1 MAKLP
6 LEPPI
11 PYRKPIYYD
20 FKNKERCVTSY
31 VDYMLSRTRRMFKY
45 TGLPDTI
52 PDVFLERYLQRNGQC
67 IIAEHEGKL
76 YAFCGGLGG
85 VYNEYYFPSKY
96 IVANPYLDFSKEY
109 TIGEDCVLIRNDTE
123 MQGLIPMCSKY
134 ASLLVENDLTMRIA
148 DINRRIPAIAKTH
161 SDNQKQGFD
170 LLMKR
175 VEDGDLNMS
184 IQDNWEDM
192 FTTLPFVDSTTTHI
206 TEYIEFTQYIKA
218 QWFNE
223 LGIRMSHNM
232 KREALSASEIASGDD
247 MIRSLPEDMLE
258 CRKEALDKI
267 NEMFGTNISIE
278 YNSVWRYLFD
288 EKELQIDAMEA
299 DIESKENSSDNRT
312 ETDEEVSENNEESEE
327 KDDGEEPNSES

>member
-1 MAKLP
+1 MAKSP
-6 LEPPI
+6 LEPPV
-11 PYRKPIYYD
+11 PYRKPVYYD
-20 FKNKERCVTSY
+20 FRNKDKCVSSY
-31 VDYMLSRTRRMFKY
+31 VNYMLSRTRRMFKY
-45 TGLPDTI
+45 SDLPETI

-67 IIAEHEGKL
+67 VIAEHEGKL

-85 VYNEYYFPSKY
+85 VYNEYYFPTKY
-96 IVANPYLDFSKEY
+96 IVANPYLNFSKEY
-109 TIGEDCVLIRNDTE
+109 EIGTDCVLIRNDTE

-148 DINRRIPAIAKTH
+148 DINRRIPAIAKVH
-161 SDNQKQGFD
+161 GDNQKEGFD

-175 VEDGDLNMS
+175 VEDGELKMS

-192 FTTLPFVDSTTTHI
+192 FTLLPFSDGVTTHL

-258 CRKEALDKI
+258 CRKEALEQI
-267 NEMFGTNISIE
+267 NTMFGTNISVE
-278 YNSVWRYLFD
+278 YNSVWSYLFE
-288 EKELQIDAMEA
+288 EKELQIDSMKSEIQSNNET
-299 DIESKENSSDNRT
+299 DSSDVRT
-312 ETDEEVSENNEESEE
+312 EESGDSSEREDS
-327 KDDGEEPNSES
+327 SES

>member
-1 MAKLP
+1 MAKFKP
-6 LEPPI
+6 DPSI
-11 PYRKPIYYD
+11 PYREPIYYN
-20 FKNKERCVTSY
+20 FRNKEKCVTSY
-31 VDYMLSRTRRMFKY
+31 VEYMLARTRRMFKY

-52 PDVFLERYLQRNGQC
+52 PDVFLERYLQRNGEC
-67 IIAEHEGKL
+67 IIAEHNGQL

-85 VYNEYYFPSKY
+85 VYNEYYFPTKY
-96 IVANPYLDFSKEY
+96 IVANPYLNFSKEY
-109 TIGEDCVLIRNDTE
+109 TIGTDCVLIRNDTE
-123 MQGLIPMCSKY
+123 MQGLLPMCSKY

-148 DINRRIPAIAKTH
+148 DINRRIPAIAKVH

-184 IQDNWEDM
+184 IQDSWEDM
-192 FTTLPFVDSTTTHI
+192 FTTLPFVDSSTTHI

-258 CRKEALDKI
+258 CRKEALDKV
-267 NEMFGTNISIE
+267 NEMFGTKISVE
-278 YNSVWRYLFD
+278 YNSVWNYLFD

-299 DIESKENSSDNRT
+299 EIESSEDNEDENSSDNRT
-312 ETDEEVSENNEESEE
+312 ESEDDTNESES
-327 KDDGEEPNSES
+327 NSES

>member
-11 PYRKPIYYD
+11 PYKKPAYYD
-20 FKNKERCVTSY
+20 FRNKERCVTSY
-31 VDYMLSRTRRMFKY
+31 VEYMLSRTRRMFKY
-45 TGLPDTI
+45 TGLPDSI
-52 PDVFLERYLQRNGQC
+52 PDIFLERYLQRNGQC

-85 VYNEYYFPSKY
+85 VYNEYYFPTKY
-96 IVANPYLDFSKEY
+96 IVANPYLNFSKEY
-109 TIGEDCVLIRNDTE
+109 TIGEDCVLVRNDTE

-148 DINRRIPAIAKTH
+148 DINRRIPAIAKVH

-175 VEDGDLNMS
+175 VEDGELSMS

-192 FTTLPFVDSTTTHI
+192 FTTLPFVDSSTTHI

-232 KREALSASEIASGDD
+232 KREALSASEISSGDD

-267 NEMFGTNISIE
+267 NSMFGTNISVE
-278 YNSVWRYLFD
+278 YNSVWSYLFD

-299 DIESKENSSDNRT
+299 EIESTETNSEEFGQPNESKESEDDK
-312 ETDEEVSENNEESEE
+312 DER
-327 KDDGEEPNSES
+327 EPDSES

>member
-1 MAKLP
+1 MAKFKP
-6 LEPPI
+6 DPSI
-11 PYRKPIYYD
+11 PYREPIYYN
-20 FKNKERCVTSY
+20 FRNKEKCVTSY
-31 VDYMLSRTRRMFKY
+31 VEYMLARTRRMFKY

-52 PDVFLERYLQRNGQC
+52 PDVFLERYLQRNGEC
-67 IIAEHEGKL
+67 IIAEHNGQL

-85 VYNEYYFPSKY
+85 VYNEYYFPTKY
-96 IVANPYLDFSKEY
+96 IVANPYLNFSKEY
-109 TIGEDCVLIRNDTE
+109 TIGTDCVLIRNDTE
-123 MQGLIPMCSKY
+123 MQGLLPMCSKY

-148 DINRRIPAIAKTH
+148 DINRRIPAIAKVH

-192 FTTLPFVDSTTTHI
+192 FTTLPFVDSSTTHI

-258 CRKEALDKI
+258 CRKDALDKV
-267 NEMFGTNISIE
+267 NEMFGTKISVE
-278 YNSVWRYLFD
+278 YNSVWSYLFN

-299 DIESKENSSDNRT
+299 EIESTEDNEDENSSDNRT
-312 ETDEEVSENNEESEE
+312 ESEDDTNESES
-327 KDDGEEPNSES
+327 NSES

>member
-1 MAKLP
+1 MAKFKP
-6 LEPPI
+6 DPSI
-11 PYRKPIYYD
+11 PYREPIYYN
-20 FKNKERCVTSY
+20 FRNKEKCVTSY
-31 VDYMLSRTRRMFKY
+31 VEYMLARTRRMFKY

-52 PDVFLERYLQRNGQC
+52 PDIFLERYLQRNGEC
-67 IIAEHEGKL
+67 IIAEHNGQL

-85 VYNEYYFPSKY
+85 VYNEYYFPTKY
-96 IVANPYLDFSKEY
+96 IVANPYLNFSKEY
-109 TIGEDCVLIRNDTE
+109 IIGKDCVLIRNDTE
-123 MQGLIPMCSKY
+123 MQGLLPMCSKY

-148 DINRRIPAIAKTH
+148 DINRRIPAIAKVH

-192 FTTLPFVDSTTTHI
+192 FTTLPFVDSSTTHI

-258 CRKEALDKI
+258 CRKEALDKV
-267 NEMFGTNISIE
+267 NEIFGTKISVE
-278 YNSVWRYLFD
+278 YNSVWSYLFD
-288 EKELQIDAMEA
+288 EKELQIDAMKAE
-299 DIESKENSSDNRT
+299 IESAEDNDDENSSDNRT
-312 ETDEEVSENNEESEE
+312 ESEDDTNESES
-327 KDDGEEPNSES
+327 NSES

>member
-11 PYRKPIYYD
+11 PYKKPVYYD
-20 FKNKERCVTSY
+20 FRNKERCVTSY
-31 VDYMLSRTRRMFKY
+31 VEYMLSRTRRMFKY
-45 TGLPDTI
+45 TGLPDSI

-67 IIAEHEGKL
+67 IVAEHEGNL

-85 VYNEYYFPSKY
+85 VYNEYYFPTKY
-96 IVANPYLDFSKEY
+96 IVANPYLNFSKEY
-109 TIGEDCVLIRNDTE
+109 TIGEDCVLVRNDTE

-148 DINRRIPAIAKTH
+148 DINRRIPAIAKVH

-175 VEDGDLNMS
+175 VEDGDLSMA

-192 FTTLPFVDSTTTHI
+192 FTTLPFVDATTTHI

-267 NEMFGTNISIE
+267 NSMFGTNISVE
-278 YNSVWRYLFD
+278 YNSVWSYLFD

-299 DIESKENSSDNRT
+299 EIESTETKPEDSSDNRT
-312 ETDEEVSENNEESEE
+312 NHEESEDD
-327 KDDGEEPNSES
+327 KDERESDSES

>member
-1 MAKLP
+1 MAKFKP
-6 LEPPI
+6 DPSI
-11 PYRKPIYYD
+11 PYREPIYYN
-20 FKNKERCVTSY
+20 FRNKEKCVTSY
-31 VDYMLSRTRRMFKY
+31 VEYMLARTRRMFKY

-52 PDVFLERYLQRNGQC
+52 PDIFLERYLQRNGEC
-67 IIAEHEGKL
+67 IIAEHNGQL

-85 VYNEYYFPSKY
+85 VYNEYYFPTKY
-96 IVANPYLDFSKEY
+96 IVANPYLNFSKEY
-109 TIGEDCVLIRNDTE
+109 TIGTDCVLIRNDTE
-123 MQGLIPMCSKY
+123 MQGLLPMCSKY

-148 DINRRIPAIAKTH
+148 DINRRIPAIAKVH

-192 FTTLPFVDSTTTHI
+192 FTTLPFVDSSTTHI

-258 CRKEALDKI
+258 CRKDALDKV
-267 NEMFGTNISIE
+267 NEMFGTKISVE
-278 YNSVWRYLFD
+278 YNSVWSYLFD

-299 DIESKENSSDNRT
+299 EIESTEDNEDENSSDNRT
-312 ETDEEVSENNEESEE
+312 ESEDDTNESES
-327 KDDGEEPNSES
+327 NSES

>member
-1 MAKLP
+1 MAKFKP
-6 LEPPI
+6 DPSI
-11 PYRKPIYYD
+11 PYREPIYYN
-20 FKNKERCVTSY
+20 FRNKEKCVTSY
-31 VDYMLSRTRRMFKY
+31 VEYMLARTRRMFKY

-52 PDVFLERYLQRNGQC
+52 PDVFLERYLQRNGEC
-67 IIAEHEGKL
+67 IIAEHNGQL

-85 VYNEYYFPSKY
+85 VYNEYYFPTKY
-96 IVANPYLDFSKEY
+96 IVANPYLNFSKEY
-109 TIGEDCVLIRNDTE
+109 TIGTDCVLIRNDTE
-123 MQGLIPMCSKY
+123 MQGLLPMCSKY

-148 DINRRIPAIAKTH
+148 DINRRIPAIAKVH

-192 FTTLPFVDSTTTHI
+192 FTTLPFVDSSTTHI

-223 LGIRMSHNM
+223 LGVRMSHNM

-258 CRKEALDKI
+258 CRKEALDKV
-267 NEMFGTNISIE
+267 NEMFGTKISVE
-278 YNSVWRYLFD
+278 YNSVWSYLFD

-299 DIESKENSSDNRT
+299 EIESTEDNEDENSSDNRT
-312 ETDEEVSENNEESEE
+312 ESEDDTNESES
-327 KDDGEEPNSES
+327 NSES

>member
-6 LEPPI
+6 LEPPV
-11 PYRKPIYYD
+11 PYKKPVYYD
-20 FKNKERCVTSY
+20 FRNKDKCVSSY
-31 VDYMLSRTRRMFKY
+31 VNYMLSRTRRMFKY
-45 TGLPDTI
+45 SGLPETI

-67 IIAEHEGKL
+67 VIAEHEGKL

-85 VYNEYYFPSKY
+85 VYNEYYFPTKY
-96 IVANPYLDFSKEY
+96 IVANPYLNFSKEY
-109 TIGEDCVLIRNDTE
+109 EIGTDCVLIRNDTE
-123 MQGLIPMCSKY
+123 MQGLIPLCSKY

-148 DINRRIPAIAKTH
+148 DINRRIPAIAKVH
-161 SDNQKQGFD
+161 GDNQKEGFD

-175 VEDGDLNMS
+175 VEDGELKMS

-192 FTTLPFVDSTTTHI
+192 FTLLPFSDGVTTHL

-247 MIRSLPEDMLE
+247 AIRSLPEDMLE
-258 CRKEALDKI
+258 CRKEALEQI
-267 NEMFGTNISIE
+267 NTMFGTNISVE
-278 YNSVWRYLFD
+278 YNSVWSYLFE
-288 EKELQIDAMEA
+288 EKELQIDSMKSEIQSNNET
-299 DIESKENSSDNRT
+299 DSSDVRT
-312 ETDEEVSENNEESEE
+312 EESGDSSEREDS
-327 KDDGEEPNSES
+327 SES

>member
-1 MAKLP
+1 MAKFKP
-6 LEPPI
+6 DPSI
-11 PYRKPIYYD
+11 PYREPIYYN
-20 FKNKERCVTSY
+20 FRNKEKCVTSY
-31 VDYMLSRTRRMFKY
+31 VEYMLARTRRMFKY

-52 PDVFLERYLQRNGQC
+52 PDVFLERYLQRNGEC
-67 IIAEHEGKL
+67 IIAEHNGQL

-85 VYNEYYFPSKY
+85 VYNEYYFPTKY
-96 IVANPYLDFSKEY
+96 IVANPYLNFSKEY
-109 TIGEDCVLIRNDTE
+109 TIGTDCVLIRNDTE
-123 MQGLIPMCSKY
+123 MQGLLPMCSKY

-148 DINRRIPAIAKTH
+148 DINRRIPAIAKVH

-192 FTTLPFVDSTTTHI
+192 FTTLPFVDSSTTHI

-258 CRKEALDKI
+258 CRKEALDKV
-267 NEMFGTNISIE
+267 NEMFGTKISVE
-278 YNSVWRYLFD
+278 YNSVWNYLFD

-299 DIESKENSSDNRT
+299 EIESTEDNEDENSSGNRT
-312 ETDEEVSENNEESEE
+312 ESEDDTNESES
-327 KDDGEEPNSES
+327 NSES

>member
-1 MAKLP
+1 MAKFKP
-6 LEPPI
+6 DPSI
-11 PYRKPIYYD
+11 PYREPIYYN
-20 FKNKERCVTSY
+20 FRNKEKCVTSY
-31 VDYMLSRTRRMFKY
+31 VEYMLARTRRMFKY

-52 PDVFLERYLQRNGQC
+52 PDVFLERYLQRNGEC
-67 IIAEHEGKL
+67 IIAEHNGQL

-85 VYNEYYFPSKY
+85 VYNEYYFPTKY
-96 IVANPYLDFSKEY
+96 IVANPYLNFSKEY
-109 TIGEDCVLIRNDTE
+109 TIGTDCVLIRNDTE
-123 MQGLIPMCSKY
+123 MQGLLPMCSKY

-148 DINRRIPAIAKTH
+148 DINRRIPAIAKVH

-192 FTTLPFVDSTTTHI
+192 FTTLPFVDSSTTHI

-223 LGIRMSHNM
+223 LGVRMSHNM

-258 CRKEALDKI
+258 CRKESLDKV
-267 NEMFGTNISIE
+267 NEMFGTKISVE
-278 YNSVWRYLFD
+278 YNSVWSYLFD

-299 DIESKENSSDNRT
+299 EIESTEDNEDENSSDNRT
-312 ETDEEVSENNEESEE
+312 ESEDDTNESES
-327 KDDGEEPNSES
+327 NSES

>member
-1 MAKLP
+1 MAKFKP
-6 LEPPI
+6 DPSI
-11 PYRKPIYYD
+11 PYREPIYYN
-20 FKNKERCVTSY
+20 FRNKEKCVTSY
-31 VDYMLSRTRRMFKY
+31 VEYMLARTRRMFKY

-52 PDVFLERYLQRNGQC
+52 PDIFLERYLQRNGEC
-67 IIAEHEGKL
+67 IIAEHNGQL

-85 VYNEYYFPSKY
+85 VYNEYYFPTKY
-96 IVANPYLDFSKEY
+96 IVANPYLNFSKEY
-109 TIGEDCVLIRNDTE
+109 IIGTDCVLIRNDTE
-123 MQGLIPMCSKY
+123 MQGLLPMCSKY

-148 DINRRIPAIAKTH
+148 DINRRIPAIAKVH

-192 FTTLPFVDSTTTHI
+192 FTTLPFVDSSTTHI

-258 CRKEALDKI
+258 CRKEALDKV
-267 NEMFGTNISIE
+267 NEMFGTKISVE
-278 YNSVWRYLFD
+278 YNSVWSYLFD

-299 DIESKENSSDNRT
+299 EIESAEDNEDENSSDNRT
-312 ETDEEVSENNEESEE
+312 ESEDDTNESES
-327 KDDGEEPNSES
+327 NSES

>member
-1 MAKLP
+1 MAKFKP
-6 LEPPI
+6 DPSI
-11 PYRKPIYYD
+11 PYREPIYYN
-20 FKNKERCVTSY
+20 FRNKEKCVTSY
-31 VDYMLSRTRRMFKY
+31 VEYMLARTRRMFKY

-52 PDVFLERYLQRNGQC
+52 PDVFLERYLQRNGEC
-67 IIAEHEGKL
+67 IIAEHNGQL

-85 VYNEYYFPSKY
+85 VYNEYYFPTKY
-96 IVANPYLDFSKEY
+96 IVANPYLNFSKEY
-109 TIGEDCVLIRNDTE
+109 TIGTDCVLIRNDTE

-148 DINRRIPAIAKTH
+148 DINRRIPTIAKVH

-192 FTTLPFVDSTTTHI
+192 FTTLPFVDSSTTHI
-206 TEYIEFTQYIKA
+206 IEYIEFTQYIKA

-258 CRKEALDKI
+258 CRKEALDKV
-267 NEMFGTNISIE
+267 NEMFGTKISVE
-278 YNSVWRYLFD
+278 YNSVWSYLFD

-299 DIESKENSSDNRT
+299 EIESAEDNEDENSSGNLT
-312 ETDEEVSENNEESEE
+312 ESE
-327 KDDGEEPNSES
+327 DDTNESESNSES

>member
-6 LEPPI
+6 LEPPV
-11 PYRKPIYYD
+11 PYKKPVYYD
-20 FKNKERCVTSY
+20 FRNKDKCVSSY
-31 VDYMLSRTRRMFKY
+31 VNYMLSRTRRMFKY
-45 TGLPDTI
+45 SGLPETI

-67 IIAEHEGKL
+67 VIAEHEGKL

-85 VYNEYYFPSKY
+85 VYNEYYFPTKY
-96 IVANPYLDFSKEY
+96 IVANPYLNFSKEY
-109 TIGEDCVLIRNDTE
+109 EIGTDCVLIRNDTE

-148 DINRRIPAIAKTH
+148 DINRRIPAIAKVH
-161 SDNQKQGFD
+161 GDNQKEGFD

-175 VEDGDLNMS
+175 VEDGELKMS

-192 FTTLPFVDSTTTHI
+192 FTLLPFSDGVITHL

-223 LGIRMSHNM
+223 LGVRMSHNM
-232 KREALSASEIASGDD
+232 KREALSSSEIASGDD

-258 CRKEALDKI
+258 CRKEALEQI
-267 NEMFGTNISIE
+267 NTMFGTNISVE
-278 YNSVWRYLFD
+278 YNSVWSYLFE
-288 EKELQIDAMEA
+288 EKELQIDSMKSEIQSNNET
-299 DIESKENSSDNRT
+299 DSSDVRT
-312 ETDEEVSENNEESEE
+312 EESGDSSEREDS
-327 KDDGEEPNSES
+327 SES